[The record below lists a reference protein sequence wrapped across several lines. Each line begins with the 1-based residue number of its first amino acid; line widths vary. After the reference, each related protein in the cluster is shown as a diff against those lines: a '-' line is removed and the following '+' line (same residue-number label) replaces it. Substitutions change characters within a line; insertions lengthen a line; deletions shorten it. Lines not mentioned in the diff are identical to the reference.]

1 MDINFLLEKTS
12 LLIFYIITA
21 SAVFLSIMFGFS
33 LGSFIRSRSK
43 NIKEVKLGSI
53 IGAMLGLLA
62 FILAF
67 TFGTVTSRYDAKKQL
82 LLDEVNAIGTAFLRT
97 DFLAES
103 DRTEAKRLLKKYV
116 DMRVDVLKDPAKLPQ
131 IILESEEIQ
140 TQLWSQVSSVQNKET
155 DQILLGLYIQ
165 SLNEVIDLQTKRV
178 TVGLQ
183 YRIPEIIWTT
193 LYFLTILTMLAV
205 GYEFGREGASN
216 ILISFLLALAFS
228 AIIVLIADLDR
239 GVSGTI
245 QVSQRPLIELQQK
258 LNTAVEL

>member
-1 MDINFLLEKTS
+1 MDINLLLEKTS
-12 LLIFYIITA
+12 LLVFYIVTA
-21 SAVFLSIMFGFS
+21 SAVFISIVIGFG
-33 LGSFIRSRSK
+33 LGSYIRLRRK
-43 NIKEVKLGSI
+43 NIKDVKLGSI

-67 TFGTVTSRYDAKKQL
+67 TFGAATSRYDAKKQL
-82 LLDEVNAIGTAFLRT
+82 LLDEVNAIGTTFLRT

-103 DRTEAKRLLKKYV
+103 ERGEAKRLLKKYV
-116 DMRVDVLKDPAKLPQ
+116 DMRVDVLKDPKQLPK

-140 TQLWSQVSSVQNKET
+140 SQLWSQVSSAHNKKA
-155 DQILLGLYIQ
+155 DPILLGLYIQ

-183 YRIPEIIWTT
+183 YRIPGIIWTT
-193 LYFLTILTMLAV
+193 LYFVTILTMLAV

-228 AIIVLIADLDR
+228 AIILLIADLDR
-239 GVSGTI
+239 GVDGTI
-245 QVSQRPLIELQQK
+245 QVSQQPLIELQQK
-258 LNTAVEL
+258 LNLSVK